1 MPIITIG
8 IDKYDS
14 DLLSNQAK
22 CLLMELADLD
32 SKIAVLKDELVNVKQ
47 LRKRL
52 SKEAFEAIQTAK
64 VI

>member
-8 IDKYDS
+8 RDKYDS
-14 DLLSNQAK
+14 DLLSIQAK

-32 SKIAVLKDELVNVKQ
+32 SKIAVLKVESSKVKQ
-47 LRKRL
+47 LRKKL

>member
-8 IDKYDS
+8 TDKYDS

-22 CLLMELADLD
+22 CLLMKLADLD
-32 SKIAVLKDELVNVKQ
+32 SKIAVLKDELSKVKQ

-52 SKEAFEAIQTAK
+52 SKDAFEAIQSAK
-64 VI
+64 VV

>member
-8 IDKYDS
+8 TDKYDS

-32 SKIAVLKDELVNVKQ
+32 SKIAVLKDELSKVKQ

-52 SKEAFEAIQTAK
+52 SKDAFEAIQSAK
-64 VI
+64 VV

>member
-1 MPIITIG
+1 MPIIQIG
-8 IDKYDS
+8 SDDYDS

-32 SKIAVLKDELVNVKQ
+32 SKIAVPKDESSKVKQ